1 MNALSEPSPSN
12 YVARAPIIEV
22 LYEDEALL
30 AVNKPTGI
38 VTHPA
43 YRHPEGTLWD
53 AVLAR
58 QTRLGLDRPWLL
70 HRLDRETSGVVLF
83 AKTAAARRALVR
95 QFERHTVQKRYLAL
109 LAGRLPDRQG
119 TIDAP
124 LARDPTDRRR
134 TIVAPDGQPSCTRY
148 QTLATENGVT
158 LALAE
163 PVTGRTRQI
172 RAHLAWVGAP
182 LLGDALYYP
191 ERHWGALAAPRA
203 MLHAWRLGCQHPGT
217 GARMTITAPIPPDF
231 MAVVARFELA
241 DHLRAVEEQITLGAP
256 ADKTEEIPCN

>member
-1 MNALSEPSPSN
+1 MSTDPTISDFS
-12 YVARAPIIEV
+12 VEV
-22 LYEDEALL
+22 LREDEALL
-30 AVNKPTGI
+30 AVSKPAGI

-43 YRHPEGTLWD
+43 YRHPDGTLWD
-53 AVLAR
+53 AVLVR
-58 QTRLGLDRPWLL
+58 QTRLGQDRPWLL

-95 QFERHTVQKRYLAL
+95 QFERHTIQKRYLAL
-109 LAGRLPDRQG
+109 LAGCLPDHQG
-119 TIDAP
+119 TIDEP

-148 QTLATENGVT
+148 QALATENGVT

-191 ERHWGALAAPRA
+191 ERYWGALAAPRA

-217 GARMTITAPIPPDF
+217 GVRMTIAAPIPPDF
-231 MAVVARFELA
+231 MAVAARFELA